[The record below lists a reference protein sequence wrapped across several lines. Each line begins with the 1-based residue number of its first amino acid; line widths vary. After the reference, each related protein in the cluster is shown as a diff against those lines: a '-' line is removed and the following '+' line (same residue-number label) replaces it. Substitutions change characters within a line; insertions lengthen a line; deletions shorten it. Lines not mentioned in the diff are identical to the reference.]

1 MFFLLDISAF
11 KEECIILNDYI
22 MKTQLSN
29 VTHVT
34 CYVIIQT
41 VNNEYKIFK
50 L

>member
-11 KEECIILNDYI
+11 KEKCIILNDYI

-29 VTHVT
+29 VTHVA
-34 CYVIIQT
+34 CYIIQT